1 MTQSTFWAE
10 YFVRIS
16 DYPFLDAQTEKELGE
31 RIMKGSDQ
39 EKEDARNSLVL
50 SHLRLAWS
58 LAMEASIH
66 WIDPEDLLQ
75 AANTALVLAAKKFDP
90 AKGVRFSTYAESRIR
105 TSIARSFLKEMPLKV
120 SVRVS
125 KKMQRLTKEADEIE
139 MICGR
144 KPTQEELSACLGWD
158 LSSVKEICSLIEA
171 MKVIHITDYTDMST
185 MGDDFEDYDI
195 QNDFRTETAAM
206 ELETGSRIEKSF
218 KSCLSKAEQDILTNR
233 YLSRDSKTL
242 KNLGEEF
249 GKSTE
254 SVRRIEKTAL
264 RKLIHG

>member
-75 AANTALVLAAKKFDP
+75 AGYAGFVDIDGKGRQKFLHPDHLLAFRN
-90 AKGVRFSTYAESRIR
+90 GFGIIR
-105 TSIARSFLKEMPLKV
+105 
-120 SVRVS
+120 
-125 KKMQRLTKEADEIE
+125 AD
-139 MICGR
+139 
-144 KPTQEELSACLGWD
+144 
-158 LSSVKEICSLIEA
+158 
-171 MKVIHITDYTDMST
+171 MK
-185 MGDDFEDYDI
+185 DI
-195 QNDFRTETAAM
+195 FQ
-206 ELETGSRIEKSF
+206 
-218 KSCLSKAEQDILTNR
+218 
-233 YLSRDSKTL
+233 
-242 KNLGEEF
+242 
-249 GKSTE
+249 
-254 SVRRIEKTAL
+254 
-264 RKLIHG
+264 